1 VARKYINSNKY
12 QGIYYF
18 IEKGEKYYL
27 FRFSYSV
34 FTDGILKK
42 KYMIKI
48 VGRASQGVTEEST
61 LLAKLKCREEIR
73 DSGLGFAPIFNAIA
87 EKYFAT
93 KATQVK
99 SLANLYATYK
109 KYIKNAAF
117 ANLSL
122 DEIKTKDI
130 IDWQNILL
138 GKHTLSPKTVQVY
151 TEIITAIFNF
161 AKNSHLDNG
170 CLQNVRIPSSMAK
183 IKNANKRRIRVLS
196 NEEISLLLTFLT
208 NKNPN
213 FYLFVLLAL
222 NIGGR
227 FRAIMN
233 IKKKDVNLE
242 RLTINIRD
250 TKVYKTFST
259 FINKNIFDAIK
270 ERVELINEPE
280 GLIFGYDAKNQKTIA
295 NFQKKLLDILN
306 KLFNQGLSTKDSEN
320 RIVIHSLRHTF
331 ATSLVSKGTPLS
343 IVQKQLN
350 HSNYNQTQRYITL
363 SNESGRE
370 YLERLDY
377 ATDSKT

>member
-1 VARKYINSNKY
+1 MARKYINSNKY

-61 LLAKLKCREEIR
+61 LLAKLKCREEMR

-99 SLANLYATYK
+99 SLAKLYATYK

-170 CLQNVRIPSSMAK
+170 YLQNVRIPSSMAK

-196 NEEISLLLTFLT
+196 NEEISILLTFLT

-280 GLIFGYDAKNQKTIA
+280 GLIFGYDAKNEKTIA

-306 KLFNQGLSTKDSEN
+306 KLFNQGLSKKDSEN

-377 ATDSKT
+377 ETDSKM